1 MGKVV
6 FTIKKPKGN
15 DARTTGHIERHK
27 IPNNADPERTHLN
40 RELIRFPEGI
50 TNRTQAIQHRIKS
63 ANIARKITPNQIR
76 ALQVIISGSHEDMKR
91 IKSEGKLDEWCKDS
105 LEWMQQTFGKENV
118 VSAVLHLDEK
128 TPHIHA
134 TLVPIVSGERRK
146 AKSPKENDPARKKY
160 KKKKPGNRLCAD
172 DVMAKSKL
180 EFYQDSYAE
189 KMKVYGLERGIRGSE
204 ARHISNLEYYKE
216 LLIKNEEL
224 KENIN
229 ELQEKEQAARMQY
242 EQADVIRQIKESEL
256 RQTEE
261 VIQKVK
267 KELKTEKLKNTAAD
281 VGSTI
286 IEGIGSVIGTSKV
299 KKLQQEIEV
308 LKQDKQELNQE
319 VTTLKQSIQIQQK
332 EHESILSKLKQ
343 ELKKIYDLFPYIK
356 ELLRIENLCKH
367 LGFSDHLT
375 QKILSLKP
383 VEFKGKLYS
392 QEYKQ
397 RFETERSIA
406 EIKQHPTE
414 KGRLWLTIDGVSDVS
429 WFRMKYKE
437 FQQSIGINIR
447 QSTKSKA
454 RGL

>member
-15 DARTTGHIERHK
+15 DARTTGHIERHV
-27 IPNNADPERTHLN
+27 IPNNANPKRTHLN
-40 RELIRFPEGI
+40 RELIRFPEGVE
-50 TNRTQAIQHRIKS
+50 NRTQAIQHRIKS

-76 ALQVIISGSHEDMKR
+76 ALQVIISGSHEDIER
-91 IKSEGKLDEWCKDS
+91 IQNEGKLDDWCKDS
-105 LEWMQQTFGKENV
+105 LEWMQETFGKENV

-172 DVMAKSKL
+172 DVMEKNKL
-180 EFYQDSYAE
+180 EYYQDSYAE
-189 KMKVYGLERGIRGSE
+189 KMRVYGLERGIRGSE
-204 ARHISNLEYYKE
+204 ARHISNLEYYKD

-224 KENIN
+224 KENID
-229 ELQEKEQAARMQY
+229 ELQGKEQTARMQY
-242 EQADVIRQIKESEL
+242 EQTDAIRQVKESEL
-256 RQTEE
+256 KQTEV

-281 VGSTI
+281 VGSSI

-299 KKLQQEIEV
+299 KMLQKEINV
-308 LKQDKQELNQE
+308 LKQDKEILSNE
-319 VTTLKQSIQIQQK
+319 VKDLKQNIQLQQR
-332 EHESILSKLKQ
+332 EHETLVGKLKQ
-343 ELKKIYDLFPYIK
+343 ELKKIYDLFPQIK

-367 LGFSDHLT
+367 LGFSDSLT
-375 QKILSLKP
+375 QKILSFKP
-383 VEFKGKLYS
+383 VTFSGKIYS
-392 QEYKQ
+392 SEYKQ

-406 EIKQHPTE
+406 EVKQHPTE

-429 WFRMKYKE
+429 WFRKKYSE
-437 FQQSIGINIR
+437 FQQSIGINIK
-447 QSTKSKA
+447 QGTKSKA